1 MSSRP
6 LGNAAAGWESANG
19 TAQEGATAFPASPA
33 PHKVLKPR
41 RRKSVQSNPPSVM
54 STSSSLL
61 SPENSGDE
69 RSPNNRGP
77 PQRPSVSQIGQG
89 AVVPPMPPISG
100 EPPMGVT
107 LVQAAP
113 QDSPSR
119 RRSRAPPQ
127 GELPPAQLPET
138 SSGSSGSSGSSDSG
152 NPPAKAK
159 VDFGGRKVK
168 AVGTLSEVI
177 EASVAARTELLPFVR
192 SELPAHGGL
201 INSFQFGLATFNLR
215 FVFVLFPFLKC
226 LLKPFTREMVNL
238 GGLERVQLLIVIARF
253 DIDGDG
259 DIDEAE
265 FEISRKEGEKAI
277 ANAIAGCQ
285 NFAIIS
291 ALLFGATHLAN
302 IGRPVPFKADQ
313 ASVDEFGEQEMDIV
327 MWVIYVLNVVA
338 ETLAL
343 SIMITS
349 IFIRQLVSN
358 ALPSVISKLAFLSDT
373 NILSNMATLVTWML
387 AAIVW
392 VVTLGGFPAVPT
404 HGFASAGA
412 PMAIA
417 PNALTLT
424 PTLTATLTLTSNDA
438 NLNDPTPP
446 TRQMHEARRPTP
458 NMCSMPR
465 PIDPVPNSPDA
476 RTLTRLLPHARVPC
490 RPCCRRRP

>member
-1 MSSRP
+1 MSPRP

-33 PHKVLKPR
+33 PKVLKPR

-54 STSSSLL
+54 SSCSSLP
-61 SPENSGDE
+61 SPENSSDE
-69 RSPNNRGP
+69 RSPHHNRGP
-77 PQRPSVSQIGQG
+77 PRRPSVSQIDQG
-89 AVVPPMPPISG
+89 AIVPPMPPING
-100 EPPMGVT
+100 DPPIGVT
-107 LVQAAP
+107 LVQTAP
-113 QDSPSR
+113 QDSPNR
-119 RRSRAPPQ
+119 RRSRDLPQ
-127 GELPPAQLPET
+127 GEPPPAQLLET
-138 SSGSSGSSGSSDSG
+138 SSGSSGSSGSRASS
-152 NPPAKAK
+152 NPPEKGKA
-159 VDFGGRKVK
+159 DFGSRKVK

-192 SELPAHGGL
+192 TELPVHGGL
-201 INSFQFGLATFNLR
+201 INAFQFGLATFNLR
-215 FVFVLFPFLKC
+215 FVFVLFPFLKR
-226 LLKPFTREMVNL
+226 LLTPFTREMVNL
-238 GGLERVQLLIVIARF
+238 GGLERVQLLIVISRF

-277 ANAIAGCQ
+277 TNAIAGCQ

-313 ASVDEFGEQEMDIV
+313 SSVDEFGEQEMDIV

-404 HGFASAGA
+404 HGFASTGA

-417 PNALTLT
+417 PNALT
-424 PTLTATLTLTSNDA
+424 PNPNPNPS
-438 NLNDPTPP
+438 PK
-446 TRQMHEARRPTP
+446 RP
-458 NMCSMPR
+458 
-465 PIDPVPNSPDA
+465 
-476 RTLTRLLPHARVPC
+476 
-490 RPCCRRRP
+490 

>member
-1 MSSRP
+1 
-6 LGNAAAGWESANG
+6 
-19 TAQEGATAFPASPA
+19 
-33 PHKVLKPR
+33 
-41 RRKSVQSNPPSVM
+41 
-54 STSSSLL
+54 
-61 SPENSGDE
+61 
-69 RSPNNRGP
+69 
-77 PQRPSVSQIGQG
+77 
-89 AVVPPMPPISG
+89 
-100 EPPMGVT
+100 MGVT

-127 GELPPAQLPET
+127 GQPLPAQLPET
-138 SSGSSGSSGSSDSG
+138 SSGSSGSSGSSASG
-152 NPPAKAK
+152 NPPATAK

-302 IGRPVPFKADQ
+302 IGRPVPFKADP
-313 ASVDEFGEQEMDIV
+313 ASVDEFGDQEMDIV

-438 NLNDPTPP
+438 NLNAPTPP
-446 TRQMHEARRPTP
+446 TRQMHKAPRPTP
-458 NMCSMPR
+458 NLLNAPPNR
-465 PIDPVPNSPDA
+465 PSA
-476 RTLTRLLPHARVPC
+476 R
-490 RPCCRRRP
+490 

>member
-1 MSSRP
+1 MSS
-6 LGNAAAGWESANG
+6 
-19 TAQEGATAFPASPA
+19 
-33 PHKVLKPR
+33 
-41 RRKSVQSNPPSVM
+41 
-54 STSSSLL
+54 SSSLL

-127 GELPPAQLPET
+127 GQPLPAQLPET
-138 SSGSSGSSGSSDSG
+138 SSGSSVSSGSSASG

-215 FVFVLFPFLKC
+215 FIFVLFPFLKC
-226 LLKPFTREMVNL
+226 LLRPFTREMVNL

-313 ASVDEFGEQEMDIV
+313 ASVDEFGEMEMDIV

-424 PTLTATLTLTSNDA
+424 PTLTATLTATP
-438 NLNDPTPP
+438 NDPNSKCPNAP
-446 TRQMHEARRPTP
+446 NAPNARSPTP
-458 NMCSMPR
+458 DAQYVLDAPPNR
-465 PIDPVPNSPDA
+465 PSA
-476 RTLTRLLPHARVPC
+476 Q
-490 RPCCRRRP
+490 

>member
-1 MSSRP
+1 
-6 LGNAAAGWESANG
+6 
-19 TAQEGATAFPASPA
+19 
-33 PHKVLKPR
+33 
-41 RRKSVQSNPPSVM
+41 
-54 STSSSLL
+54 
-61 SPENSGDE
+61 
-69 RSPNNRGP
+69 
-77 PQRPSVSQIGQG
+77 
-89 AVVPPMPPISG
+89 MPPING
-100 EPPMGVT
+100 DPPIGVT
-107 LVQAAP
+107 LVQTAP
-113 QDSPSR
+113 QDSTNR
-119 RRSRAPPQ
+119 RRSRDLPQ
-127 GELPPAQLPET
+127 GEPPPAQLLET
-138 SSGSSGSSGSSDSG
+138 SSGSSGSTCASS
-152 NPPAKAK
+152 NPPEKGKA
-159 VDFGGRKVK
+159 DFGSRKVK

-177 EASVAARTELLPFVR
+177 DASVAARTELLPFVR
-192 SELPAHGGL
+192 TELPVHGGL
-201 INSFQFGLATFNLR
+201 INAFQFGLATFNLR
-215 FVFVLFPFLKC
+215 FVFVLFPFLKR
-226 LLKPFTREMVNL
+226 LLKPFTREMINL

-277 ANAIAGCQ
+277 TNAIAGCQ

-313 ASVDEFGEQEMDIV
+313 SSVDEFGEQEMDIV

-424 PTLTATLTLTSNDA
+424 PTLTLAP
-438 NLNDPTPP
+438 NDPNPK
-446 TRQMHEARRPTP
+446 
-458 NMCSMPR
+458 
-465 PIDPVPNSPDA
+465 
-476 RTLTRLLPHARVPC
+476 
-490 RPCCRRRP
+490 